1 MVIHPLIDLL
11 PREYQACLRPPTRAG
26 GPRQFGG
33 NLTQKPCENSN
44 LPGML
49 WLWDRDERRR
59 RMVGYQS
66 FEAYREE
73 KFPDSRRTGYYL
85 MSIHYH
91 LRQIPAPEIEGLGWS
106 KAFELSKCGEEWRAT
121 I

>member
-1 MVIHPLIDLL
+1 
-11 PREYQACLRPPTRAG
+11 
-26 GPRQFGG
+26 
-33 NLTQKPCENSN
+33 
-44 LPGML
+44 
-49 WLWDRDERRR
+49 
-59 RMVGYQS
+59 MVGYQS
-66 FEAYREE
+66 FEAYWEE